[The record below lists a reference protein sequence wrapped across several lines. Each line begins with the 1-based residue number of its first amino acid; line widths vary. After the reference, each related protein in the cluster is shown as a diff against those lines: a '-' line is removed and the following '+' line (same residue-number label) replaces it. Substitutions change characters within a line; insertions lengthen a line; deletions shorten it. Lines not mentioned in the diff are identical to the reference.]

1 MSEPADKPPGPLA
14 GLVVIDMS
22 QMLAAPLSAM
32 LLADFGATV
41 IKVEPPQ
48 GDSSR
53 RAGWNID
60 GTSAW
65 WRLFGR
71 NKYSVTLDLKLEKAR
86 DVMLRLLDGADVLI
100 ENMRPGK
107 LEQLGLGPDVLHA
120 RNPGLVLLRVTG
132 WGQTGPYKDKP
143 AFGTQAE
150 AMSGFAYGNGY
161 PESPPTLPTFPLA
174 DTVTGYLGAYAV
186 MTALWHRDHSPDRRG
201 QVVDLSL
208 FESLFGFL
216 GPQAAIFDRLGLVYE
231 REGNRSPV
239 SVPRGIYRTR
249 DDRWVAISCATEP
262 VVQRAFTA
270 MGKAELFH
278 DPRYSTRAAR
288 RERIDEVDALMQE
301 WIGRHDLADVMEK
314 FTAADATVAPVNT
327 IREIMQDEHFIARG
341 LVTEAPTADG
351 APVKMHD
358 VFPRLSETP
367 GSVRWSG
374 RPLGADNDLWLGQKL
389 GLSPE
394 EIAELRGD
402 KTA

>member
-1 MSEPADKPPGPLA
+1 MSEAAADAASVGPLA
-14 GLVVIDMS
+14 GLTVIDMS

-32 LLADFGATV
+32 MLADFGATV
-41 IKVEPPQ
+41 IKVEPPE

-53 RAGWNID
+53 RAGWHID

-65 WRLFGR
+65 FRLFGR
-71 NKYSVTLDLKLEKAR
+71 NKHSITLDLKKPKAR
-86 DVMLRLLDGADVLI
+86 EIMLRLLDKADVLI

-107 LEQLGLGPDVLHA
+107 LEQLGLAPATLHE
-120 RNPGLVLLRVTG
+120 RNAGLVILRVTG
-132 WGQTGPYKDKP
+132 WGQSGPYRDRP

-150 AMSGFAYGNGY
+150 AMSGFAYANGY
-161 PESPPTLPTFPLA
+161 PDGPPTLPTIPLA
-174 DTVTGYLGAYAV
+174 DLVSGYLGAYGV
-186 MTALWHRDHSPDRRG
+186 MTALWQRQSSGRG

-216 GPQAAIFDRLGLVYE
+216 GPQAAVFDRLGIVYE

-270 MGKAELFH
+270 MGRPELFE

-327 IREIMQDEHFIARG
+327 VREVLQDPHAIARQM
-341 LVTEAPTADG
+341 VVDAPADDTT
-351 APVKMHD
+351 PVKMHN

-367 GSVRWSG
+367 GRVRWSG
-374 RPLGADNDLWLGQKL
+374 RTLGADNEDVLGRIGISAEELEKL
-389 GLSPE
+389 RRDGA
-394 EIAELRGD
+394 I
-402 KTA
+402 